1 MKKKIDNIDVVTLV
15 MSCLLLVAFLIPDF
29 ISYLKSRVNTPDPV
43 SAFVVLGDFFWL
55 AIGLIIFF
63 IVMSFVKH
71 HSIILNFITGLVANL
86 ALAFFVFYIAS
97 CGESL
102 PFEYTS
108 SSRMSFNIGFVF
120 MIIAFYGISLNCGKY
135 LNKFWMK
142 FINCSLGWILIF
154 IMIPLG
160 LLDNYS
166 VMKEYAANSSTF
178 FTCLTEHLSMCL
190 KAIFAAIIIG
200 IPTGYWCYRH
210 RIADKIII
218 LIISIFETMP
228 MLALF
233 ALIRI
238 PCAALGD
245 RFPFL
250 ANFGVGSHGISVSV
264 IALTL
269 YALYLIILN
278 SRAGFSTIDKEY
290 LETASAMGMSSCR
303 VFFKIQFP
311 LALPIILGGIR
322 LAVINTFTAAALA
335 AYFGGGGFGRYINI
349 GINGSAL
356 DAQLLGVIPIFVLT
370 ILADLL
376 MKLIIYI
383 IRYFVGG
390 HKNDNTAE
398 CV

>member
-1 MKKKIDNIDVVTLV
+1 MKKKLAQIDIVTLT
-15 MSCLLLVAFLIPDF
+15 MSVLLLVSFLIPNF
-29 ISYLKSRVNTPDPV
+29 ISYLKSRVNMPDPV
-43 SAFVVLGDFFWL
+43 SARVVFGDMYWL
-55 AIGLIIFF
+55 AIALIVFF
-63 IVMSFVKH
+63 IIMSFIKRDNVN
-71 HSIILNFITGLVANL
+71 LNFITGWVANL
-86 ALAFFVFYIAS
+86 FLAFFVFYVAS
-97 CGESL
+97 RGEAL

-120 MIIAFYGISLNCGKY
+120 MVIALYGIILNCGKQ
-135 LNKFWMK
+135 LKNPWMK

-154 IMIPLG
+154 AMIPMG

-166 VMKEYAANSSTF
+166 VMKEYEANSSTF
-178 FTCLTEHLSMCL
+178 MTCFYEHLSMCM
-190 KAIFAAIIIG
+190 KAIVASIIIG
-200 IPTGYWCYRH
+200 VPTGYWCYRR
-210 RIADKIII
+210 RIADKVII

-238 PCAALGD
+238 PCAALAD
-245 RFPFL
+245 TFPFL

-269 YALYLIILN
+269 YALYLIIIN
-278 SRAGFSTIDKEY
+278 SRAGFAIVDKEY
-290 LETASAMGMSSCR
+290 LETASAIGMPAR
-303 VFFKIQFP
+303 KAFFKIQFP
-311 LALPIILGGIR
+311 LALPVILGGIR

-356 DAQLLGVIPIFVLT
+356 DAQLLGVIPIFVMT
-370 ILADLL
+370 IIADLL
-376 MKLIIYI
+376 MKGIIYM

-390 HKNDNTAE
+390 NKNDNTAT

>member
-1 MKKKIDNIDVVTLV
+1 MKKKLAQIDIVTLT
-15 MSCLLLVAFLIPDF
+15 MSVLLLVAFLIPNF
-29 ISYLKSRVNTPDPV
+29 ISYLKSRVNMPDPV
-43 SAFVVLGDFFWL
+43 SARVVFGDMYWL
-55 AIGLIIFF
+55 AIALIVFF
-63 IVMSFVKH
+63 IIMSFIKRDNVN
-71 HSIILNFITGLVANL
+71 LNFITGLVANL
-86 ALAFFVFYIAS
+86 FLAFFVFYVAS
-97 CGESL
+97 RGESL

-120 MIIAFYGISLNCGKY
+120 MVIALYGIILNCGKQ
-135 LNKFWMK
+135 LKKSWMK

-154 IMIPLG
+154 AMIPMG

-166 VMKEYAANSSTF
+166 VMKEYEANRSTF
-178 FTCLTEHLSMCL
+178 MTCFYEHLSMCM
-190 KAIFAAIIIG
+190 KAIVASIIIG
-200 IPTGYWCYRH
+200 VPTGYWCYRR
-210 RIADKIII
+210 RIADKVII

-238 PCAALGD
+238 PCAALAD
-245 RFPFL
+245 TFPFL

-269 YALYLIILN
+269 YALYLIIIN
-278 SRAGFSTIDKEY
+278 SRAGFAIVDKEY
-290 LETASAMGMSSCR
+290 LETASAMGMSAR
-303 VFFKIQFP
+303 KAFLKIQFP
-311 LALPIILGGIR
+311 LALPVILGGIR

-356 DAQLLGVIPIFVLT
+356 DAQLLGVIPIFVMT
-370 ILADLL
+370 IVADLL
-376 MKLIIYI
+376 MKGIIYM

-390 HKNDNTAE
+390 NKNDNTAT